1 MAQTRIY
8 VIINKQTGEKRLVEA
23 STGAQAVRHCV
34 SQVFESKVAG
44 TKEIAGL
51 MRDGYTVETASGKA
65 EAGDTQAE
73 EAQAR
78 EA

>member
-8 VIINKQTGEKRLVEA
+8 VILNKQTGEKRLVEA

-34 SQVFESKVAG
+34 SQVFEAKVAG

-51 MRDGYTVETASGKA
+51 MRDGFTVEVASGKP
-65 EAGDTQAE
+65 EASDAQTE
-73 EAQAR
+73 DAQA
-78 EA
+78 